1 MSRQASAAPGADVF
15 GFGLILSFIIILAVF
30 AFGGLSL
37 FSASAKIDNHQ
48 VTQRVSPQIEAAT
61 GGHNTIRDLHCAEDG
76 KALNR
81 KGDFTYCAFY
91 NEQLSAK
98 YSTKVVITGLRN
110 GQVTTSI
117 SSIHRMLY
125 PDAYGIS
132 ANAIYKGSPSCPPAQ
147 MRREGLR
154 CFGSAPG
161 APEAEMTGN
170 LALRDARYFGEGAYL
185 PGNELEEADEFFHN
199 GGESF

>member
-1 MSRQASAAPGADVF
+1 MSRSPAAPGADVF

-61 GGHNTIRDLHCAEDG
+61 GGHNTIRDLHCADDG

-81 KGDFTYCAFY
+81 IGDYTYCAFY
-91 NEQLSAK
+91 NKQLSAK
-98 YSTKVVITGLRN
+98 YSTKAVITGLRN
-110 GQVTTSI
+110 GKVTTSI

-125 PDAYGIS
+125 PDAYGVD
-132 ANAIYKGSPSCPPAQ
+132 AAAVYRLSPSCPPAQ
-147 MRREGLR
+147 MRQEGLR
-154 CFGSAPG
+154 CFGSAP
-161 APEAEMTGN
+161 ATPVEEMAGN

-185 PGNELEEADEFFHN
+185 PGNELERADEFFHN
-199 GGESF
+199 GGEAF